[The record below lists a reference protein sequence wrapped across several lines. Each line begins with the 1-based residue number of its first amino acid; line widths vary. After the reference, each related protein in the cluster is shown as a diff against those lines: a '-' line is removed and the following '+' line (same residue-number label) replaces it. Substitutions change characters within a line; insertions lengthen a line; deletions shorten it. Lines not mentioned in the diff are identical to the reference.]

1 MIDYSTPI
9 HLIKQHYPHTQAI
22 YVFGSYA
29 NGGIS
34 SQSDVDIALLLPF
47 EMKEQLMMTSL
58 HFELE
63 QYFKRDVDLINLRM
77 VSTVFQNIIIN
88 TGKVIFCADEYS
100 RGTFEMLTWS
110 FYQKL
115 NEERA
120 EILED
125 FFKTGK
131 ADAI

>member
-1 MIDYSTPI
+1 MIDDSM
-9 HLIKQHYPHTQAI
+9 LIQIIQKHYPETQAV
-22 YVFGSYA
+22 YLFGSYA

-47 EMKEQLMMTSL
+47 EMKEQLMMTDL

-63 QYFKRDVDLINLRM
+63 QYFKRDVDLVNLRM
-77 VSTVFQNIIIN
+77 VSTVFQNIIVN
-88 TGKVIFCADEYS
+88 TGNVIFCADEYS

-131 ADAI
+131 AYKV

>member
-1 MIDYSTPI
+1 MIDDSL
-9 HLIKQHYPHTQAI
+9 LIQIIQKHYPETQAI
-22 YVFGSYA
+22 YLFGSFV
-29 NGGIS
+29 NGEIS

-47 EMKEQLMMTSL
+47 EFKEELMMTNL

-63 QYFKRDVDLINLRM
+63 QYFKRDVDLINLRT

-100 RGTFEMLTWS
+100 KGTFEMLVWS

-120 EILED
+120 EILEAL
-125 FFKTGK
+125 FKTGK
-131 ADAI
+131 AYAI